1 LEYRA
6 HLELMARM
14 ETMECGAQL
23 EDQVLLDLQDNLER
37 GVRKALQ
44 DSLGIQALQ
53 DPRERLA
60 RPVHVD

>member
-37 GVRKALQ
+37 GYDNYIYSSSVLY
-44 DSLGIQALQ
+44 
-53 DPRERLA
+53 
-60 RPVHVD
+60 